1 MSVYVG
7 HIQAGVVV
15 QVTVEPDGYVAE
27 PGQAIIGPQ
36 NTVGIGWTY
45 SGGTFTPPVP
55 VPE

>member
-15 QVTVEPDGYVAE
+15 QVTVEPDGYVVE

-45 SGGTFTPPVP
+45 NGTAFAPPV
-55 VPE
+55 VQPE